1 MFNKWY
7 QWMTGFAGL
16 GIITMVGLGSVSAQ
30 EVPAA
35 KVQKQ
40 TTVTAKPAAAADAK
54 KGASDKQDKQ
64 KVEGKAPHDL
74 NATQVAERIQDFYK
88 KTLDFQS
95 SFKQTYTDIA
105 AGESKSSSG
114 KVYFKKPGKMRWDYN
129 HAKDPSKRDKV
140 LVSDGSTF
148 WIYEFEFQQVFK
160 QCLSESQLPTS
171 LRFLMGE
178 GDLLADFNVE
188 FTPKSTAK
196 RPELKL
202 VPKEPTSQYREL
214 RFIIDPDTFQ
224 VIRTTIFDPYG
235 NTNQIE
241 FTRTKINNKLPDSGF
256 EFKVPKGARVL
267 NPQKSCG

>member
-1 MFNKWY
+1 MLNNWH
-7 QWMTGFAGL
+7 QWLTGCAS
-16 GIITMVGLGSVSAQ
+16 VGLVSLIGIGALTSQELPKSAVVKEQAAPAKSVI
-30 EVPAA
+30 
-35 KVQKQ
+35 
-40 TTVTAKPAAAADAK
+40 TADAK
-54 KGASDKQDKQ
+54 KSPVAKPQA
-64 KVEGKAPHDL
+64 EGKAPHDL
-74 NATQVAERIQDFYK
+74 SATEVAERIQDFYK

-129 HAKDPSKRDKV
+129 QAKDATKRDKV

-188 FTPKSTAK
+188 LTPKSTAK
-196 RPELKL
+196 KPELKL

-241 FTRTKINNKLPDSGF
+241 FTNTKINKKLPDSGF

-267 NPQKSCG
+267 NPQKSC

>member
-1 MFNKWY
+1 MLNNWH
-7 QWMTGFAGL
+7 QWLTGCAGIGL
-16 GIITMVGLGSVSAQ
+16 VSLIGIGNVTSQGLPSAVVAK
-30 EVPAA
+30 EGAAPAKIVKPTEAKKTVAA
-35 KVQKQ
+35 KSQAQ
-40 TTVTAKPAAAADAK
+40 
-54 KGASDKQDKQ
+54 
-64 KVEGKAPHDL
+64 GKAPHDL
-74 NATQVAERIQDFYK
+74 SATEVADRIQGFYK

-129 HAKDPSKRDKV
+129 QAKDATKRDKV

-188 FTPKSTAK
+188 LTPKSTAK

-202 VPKEPTSQYREL
+202 IPKEPTSQYREL

-224 VIRTTIFDPYG
+224 VMRTTIFDPYG

-241 FTRTKINNKLPDSGF
+241 FTNTKINKKLPDSGF
-256 EFKVPKGARVL
+256 DFKVPKGARVL
-267 NPQKSCG
+267 NPQKSC